1 VEARREAAKERNKK
15 VGYRG
20 GAAAEEEDDEPEVK
34 LVIPPAPRLE
44 DEVRSALCC
53 LCSPAPVLSGAT
65 RSLSLWRSVKTVAL
79 SLHVRFFLLAGGV
92 CH

>member
-15 VGYRG
+15 AGYRG

-44 DEVRSALCC
+44 DEVRSAPCC
-53 LCSPAPVLSGAT
+53 LYSPAPVLPGAT
-65 RSLSLWRSVKTVAL
+65 RSLR
-79 SLHVRFFLLAGGV
+79 
-92 CH
+92 